1 MMFTLFSTKVFFKL
15 KYSWFSM
22 CKFLVYSKVIQLY
35 IYVHSFWYIFH
46 YDLSQDIEYSS
57 LCSTVGP
64 CCLSTFSCIFYFI
77 LFYFFFFLCYKHE
90 EARSL
95 AWRTFWGSFG
105 FWGPS
110 ENPVLVHS
118 GCCKATPQP
127 ELLRRGS
134 GAWSL
139 RSEGQRAQGR
149 VCFRAAGLSC
159 PHMVQ
164 GQRSSVG
171 LPVCVCVCVS
181 YWCPTLCGPIDCSLP
196 GSCVHGVL
204 QARILEWLLF
214 PSPGDLPNSGIKPGS
229 PALWANSLPSEPPGK
244 PQI

>member
-1 MMFTLFSTKVFFKL
+1 M
-15 KYSWFSM
+15 
-22 CKFLVYSKVIQLY
+22 
-35 IYVHSFWYIFH
+35 
-46 YDLSQDIEYSS
+46 
-57 LCSTVGP
+57 
-64 CCLSTFSCIFYFI
+64 
-77 LFYFFFFLCYKHE
+77 CYKHE

-95 AWRTFWGSFG
+95 AWRTFWGSFV
-105 FWGPS
+105 FRGPS

-139 RSEGQRAQGR
+139 RSEGQRAQGGVR
-149 VCFRAAGLSC
+149 FRPAGLSC

-164 GQRSSVG
+164 GRRSSVG
-171 LPVCVCVCVS
+171 LPVCVCVCVCVS
-181 YWCPTLCGPIDCSLP
+181 VSQWCRTLCGPIDCSLP

-214 PSPGDLPNSGIKPGS
+214 ASPGALPDPRVKSRSPVSQADSLALSHQQSGAFLMR
-229 PALWANSLPSEPPGK
+229 ALIPFVRALPSGPNHSKVPPPYTVTLDMRFSTYEFCGGCKHTDHGK
-244 PQI
+244 PYLPLFSQPMDVLVKAGLEGPLHWQ